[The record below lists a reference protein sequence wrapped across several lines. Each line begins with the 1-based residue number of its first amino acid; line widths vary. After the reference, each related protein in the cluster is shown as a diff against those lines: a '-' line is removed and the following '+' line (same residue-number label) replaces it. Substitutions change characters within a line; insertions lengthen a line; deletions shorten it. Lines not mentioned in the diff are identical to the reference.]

1 MTRITR
7 EQAKKLRDGVGNI
20 PWKAVKYD
28 GGRIRTGHIS
38 DADGFTIGA
47 AEAGFV
53 APEFTHGQTDLL
65 AAAPDLAETVIAQ
78 ADEIEHLKAQ
88 IGGMTAEWG
97 VEIDRTDAVMDGS
110 TRHVMATTR
119 RPSDQIM
126 KIWAEDGRNPIIVR
140 RRVGT
145 WEVMDE

>member
-7 EQAKKLRDGVGNI
+7 EQAENLRYGALPGPWGSDWEEGDDWYTVTGVPHDGMNRPVVANHSN
-20 PWKAVKYD
+20 PD
-28 GGRIRTGHIS
+28 T
-38 DADGFTIGA
+38 A
-47 AEAGFV
+47 A
-53 APEFTHGQTDLL
+53 LI

-78 ADEIEHLKAQ
+78 ADEIEQLKAQ
-88 IGGMTAEWG
+88 IGGTSYQWG

-110 TRHVMATTR
+110 TRHVMATAR

-126 KIWAEDGRNPIIVR
+126 KIWAEDGRNPVIVR